1 MPAVMTARSNPETTA
16 ELLAHFEHCPV
27 RLACAIAVFA
37 EEGELALKAHDHLLA
52 SRCLD
57 RITKLTG
64 ALIYLKRRAH

>member
-16 ELLAHFEHCPV
+16 ELLAAFEHCPV

-37 EEGELALKAHDHLLA
+37 EEGDIALKARDYLLA
-52 SRCLD
+52 SICLN